1 MFEDKVETMVKAV
14 PIDWANAEVP
24 PTGKNHDGS

>member
-1 MFEDKVETMVKAV
+1 MFKYKVKTMVKAI
-14 PIDWANAEVP
+14 PMDWANAEGP